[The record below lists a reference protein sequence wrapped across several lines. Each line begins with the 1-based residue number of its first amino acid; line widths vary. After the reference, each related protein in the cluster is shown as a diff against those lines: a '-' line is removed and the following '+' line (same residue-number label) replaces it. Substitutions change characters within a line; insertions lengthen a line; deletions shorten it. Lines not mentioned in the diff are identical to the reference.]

1 MTAAL
6 GRGSVRTQGSARVSL
21 RFLDVT
27 PLYVTTE
34 QHPGQTRVVL
44 IGELDIASTQDLENE
59 LSAVEANSPGTVVLD
74 LRRVEF
80 IDSTGLRAL
89 VAADERARSAGRRL
103 AVVRGPDAVER
114 LLTVTQLDQRLDIVD
129 DPDSVDA

>member
-27 PLYVTTE
+27 PLAVTTE

-129 DPDSVDA
+129 DPDSVGA

>member
-1 MTAAL
+1 
-6 GRGSVRTQGSARVSL
+6 VRTQGSARVSL

-27 PLYVTTE
+27 PLDVTIE

-129 DPDSVDA
+129 DPDSVA

>member
-1 MTAAL
+1 M
-6 GRGSVRTQGSARVSL
+6 

-27 PLYVTTE
+27 PLSVNTE